1 MKIQVLGPGCPNC
14 QKLEENVKKAVEELE
29 IEAEIEHI
37 YDLDEM
43 IGMGM
48 MMSPGLAIDGQ
59 LVSQGKIPEVEEIKK
74 WCKI

>member
-14 QKLEENVKKAVEELE
+14 FLLEAQVKKAVEELG

-37 YDLDEM
+37 YDLDAM
-43 IGMGM
+43 IEMGM
-48 MMSPGLAIDGQ
+48 MMSPGLAIDGK
-59 LVSQGKIPEVEEIKK
+59 LISQGKIPEVEEIKK